1 VNESKLDNNGY
12 GVDIGGKCM
21 RSLISA
27 RLAQQSRIFFH
38 GADRSSRLL
47 AQAPQSSPPAKV
59 RIQQNRVADAP
70 RIVGGRGKR
79 YFDVTAA
86 LSSILFWL
94 PLLCLIAIAVKLAD
108 GGPILY
114 RHRRVGQNGKAYD
127 CFKFRTMRLDA
138 DTALH
143 CHLAA
148 NLDAAREWQQ
158 SQKLKCDPRITPLGA
173 ALRKTS
179 LDELPQLFNI
189 VRGEMSLVGPRP
201 IVLNEVPK
209 YGECITHYMR
219 ARPGLTGA
227 WQISGRNDVDYA
239 RRVWLDTEYVENWS
253 FWRDLTIIASTF
265 RVVLTSRGCY

>member
-1 VNESKLDNNGY
+1 
-12 GVDIGGKCM
+12 M
-21 RSLISA
+21 RSFISA
-27 RLAQQSRIFFH
+27 RLSQQSRMFFH
-38 GADRSSRLL
+38 GTDRNGRLL
-47 AQAPQSSPPAKV
+47 AQAPRSFPRTKV
-59 RIQQNRVADAP
+59 RTRRNRASTPSVV
-70 RIVGGRGKR
+70 VGGRGKR

-108 GGPILY
+108 GGPVLY
-114 RHRRVGQNGKAYD
+114 RHRRVGQNGKAFD
-127 CFKFRTMRLDA
+127 CFKFRTMLMDA

-143 CHLAA
+143 RHLAA
-148 NLDAAREWQQ
+148 DPDAAREWQEN
-158 SQKLKCDPRITPLGA
+158 QKLKSDPRITPLGA
-173 ALRKTS
+173 VLRKTS

-189 VRGEMSLVGPRP
+189 VKGEMSLVGPRP

-209 YGECITHYMR
+209 YGECIAHYMR

-239 RRVWLDTEYVENWS
+239 RRVRLDTEYVENWS